1 MRYRDQDYYLL
12 GAALDGFLK
21 SVRGPRADLGEMV
34 QAEVLTP
41 IGIHQAPT
49 VRTREA
55 GGRDG
60 IVWCNAG
67 YYPTLDDLAKIA
79 LLYQAG
85 GAHGGV
91 QILNRELTA
100 DLLAGRDAIVK
111 NADAALGPVSSPLP
125 GSAEDG
131 LYKMGFHYLRYVNA
145 GGKVEYL
152 PSMHGSGD
160 NEVILYPNRMVS
172 IVMAKASAEV
182 LGPEKTR
189 SDEGPVTIRAVERLA
204 PF

>member
-1 MRYRDQDYYLL
+1 
-12 GAALDGFLK
+12 
-21 SVRGPRADLGEMV
+21 VRGPQADFGEMV
-34 QAEVLTP
+34 QTEIFTP
-41 IGIHQAPT
+41 IGIHQAP
-49 VRTREA
+49 VVKTREA
-55 GGRDG
+55 GARDG
-60 IVWCNAG
+60 LVWCNAG

-79 LLYQAG
+79 MLYEAR

-100 DLLAGRDAIVK
+100 ELLAGRDAIVK
-111 NADAALGPVSSPLP
+111 NADASAGPVSAPLT
-125 GSAEDG
+125 GSSEDG
-131 LYKMGFHYLRYVNA
+131 LYKMGFHFLRYLNA
-145 GGKVEYL
+145 GGTVEYL

-160 NEVILYPNRMVS
+160 NEVILYPNQMIS

-182 LGPEKTR
+182 LGAEKTR